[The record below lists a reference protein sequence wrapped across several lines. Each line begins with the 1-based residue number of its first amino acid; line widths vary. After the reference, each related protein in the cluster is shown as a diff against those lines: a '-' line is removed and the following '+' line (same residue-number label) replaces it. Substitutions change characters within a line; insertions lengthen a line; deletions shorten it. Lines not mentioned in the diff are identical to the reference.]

1 MLLLLLLFLIVIFA
15 IRHKFSPQSVM
26 SDLLTEAEAEQEREE
41 ARERAKEVAAAA
53 EGFGREKSKG
63 NNNASKKS
71 LEDRNQASRRLL
83 ALGGFLV
90 RGKSIVWT
98 ISYCLFPESKEFFC
112 HPSVA
117 ELDLSRRRRQQRVRI
132 LFECVYV

>member
-1 MLLLLLLFLIVIFA
+1 
-15 IRHKFSPQSVM
+15 M

-41 ARERAKEVAAAA
+41 ARERAKEVAAA

-63 NNNASKKS
+63 NNNTSNKS

-117 ELDLSRRRRQQRVRI
+117 ELDLSRRRRKQRVRI
-132 LFECVYV
+132 